1 MRIILNNF
9 KENNMK
15 IYLQRFMNLY
25 FIALLSLSGFYAFN
39 YLQILNMDGWEMF
52 DRYAT
57 ENEKETKENLAD
69 QMLEANGKSDQQE
82 VEKLRKEYKNI
93 YIEVRSKAKKEFWDH
108 KKSNWKIASILIG
121 FLFVINYLLSGRLTL
136 LHKSNN

>member
-1 MRIILNNF
+1 
-9 KENNMK
+9 MK

-25 FIALLSLSGFYAFN
+25 FIALLSLTGFYAFN
-39 YLQILNMDGWEMF
+39 YFQISNMDGWEMF

-57 ENEKETKENLAD
+57 ENEKEKKENLAD

-82 VEKLRKEYKNI
+82 VEKLGKEYKNI

-108 KKSNWKIASILIG
+108 KKSNWKIASILSG
-121 FLFVINYLLSGRLTL
+121 FLLVINYLLSGRITL
-136 LHKSNN
+136 FHKNNN